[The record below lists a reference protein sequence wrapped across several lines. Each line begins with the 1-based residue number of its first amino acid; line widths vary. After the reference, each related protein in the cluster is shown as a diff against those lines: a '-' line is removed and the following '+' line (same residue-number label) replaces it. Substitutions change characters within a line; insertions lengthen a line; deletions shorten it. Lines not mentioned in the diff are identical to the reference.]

1 MAAATTIAAI
11 SLGVAAVGTQ
21 QQIRQNNIAKRNAD
35 KAQRVQER
43 IQRFQAARER
53 RKQINAALRAQAG
66 VVNAAGAAGV
76 QGSSAAITQSAA
88 PGQQAAVNIGA
99 QNAINADQAQ
109 ISLFNQRQGRAL
121 SNAQTAGA
129 ATNLAGQAFSMTGE
143 SLFTDS
149 STNTTIN

>member
-1 MAAATTIAAI
+1 MAVATSTIAAI

-21 QQIRQNNIAKRNAD
+21 QQIRQNNIARSNAN

-53 RKQINAALRAQAG
+53 RKQINAALRAQG
-66 VVNAAGAAGV
+66 QVVNQVGSAGV
-76 QGSSAAITQSAA
+76 QGSSAAVTQSAA
-88 PGQQAAVNIGA
+88 PGAQAASNIGA
-99 QNAINADQAQ
+99 QNAINSANQE
-109 ISLFNQRQGRAL
+109 ISLFNQRQGQAL

-129 ATNLAGQAFSMTGE
+129 VTNLASQAFSLTGE

-149 STNTTIN
+149 NTTN